1 MLGKRAKTLSE
12 AQISAILGYL
22 STTRHGL
29 RNSVIF
35 LLSLH
40 GLRAKEIANLELSMI
55 TRSDGEIAD
64 HIAIQDK
71 ATKGRSGRVVPM
83 NKKLQ
88 LAIGDYLPCRLHTE
102 SKYLVTT
109 ERSEKFSANAI
120 AVFFK
125 RVYEKLEIQGASS
138 HSGRRTFI
146 TQCARKIAQAG
157 GSIRDVQFLA
167 GHRHLSTTQTYID
180 QDPQSQRKLVD
191 LLYSNLR

>member
-55 TRSDGEIAD
+55 TSSDGELAD

-71 ATKGRSGRVVPM
+71 ATKGNSGRVVPM

-88 LAIGDYLPCRLHTE
+88 ARLLPIT
-102 SKYLVTT
+102 
-109 ERSEKFSANAI
+109 RSTATLIVN
-120 AVFFK
+120 
-125 RVYEKLEIQGASS
+125 
-138 HSGRRTFI
+138 T
-146 TQCARKIAQAG
+146 
-157 GSIRDVQFLA
+157 
-167 GHRHLSTTQTYID
+167 
-180 QDPQSQRKLVD
+180 
-191 LLYSNLR
+191 